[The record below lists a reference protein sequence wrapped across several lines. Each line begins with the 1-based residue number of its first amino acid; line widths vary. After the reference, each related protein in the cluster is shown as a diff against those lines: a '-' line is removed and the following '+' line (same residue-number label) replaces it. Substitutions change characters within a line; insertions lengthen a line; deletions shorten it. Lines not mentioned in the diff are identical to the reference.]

1 MTMPDRSSTIDL
13 TAGPSDSKR
22 SRKMSP
28 TTKAMPAGSVADA
41 ISQPSKS
48 SSSWGPQQPAE
59 APPKPP
65 ANKRQD
71 KNKITVKDKGGD
83 QWMQAKI
90 AEAVDDG
97 HDGGYDNSGDWHD
110 DGKGEANEL
119 GFEKSW
125 QMALQ
130 QYKVDK
136 AAQLQLALLR
146 DQDWYAASDVVWK
159 LTKKGSYD
167 DELKNPSGFVNRCCT
182 TAFKNVKW

>member
-1 MTMPDRSSTIDL
+1 MPA
-13 TAGPSDSKR
+13 TA
-22 SRKMSP
+22 
-28 TTKAMPAGSVADA
+28 KAAGSVADVL
-41 ISQPSKS
+41 SQPSKS
-48 SSSWGPQQPAE
+48 SSSWGPTPPAGP
-59 APPKPP
+59 PPKPP

-71 KNKITVKDKGGD
+71 KTKITVQNKDGY

-90 AEAVDDG
+90 AEAADDDDG
-97 HDGGYDNSGDWHD
+97 GHGGDDDSGEWHD
-110 DGKGEANEL
+110 DGDGANEL

-136 AAQLQLALLR
+136 AAQLQLAVLR

>member
-1 MTMPDRSSTIDL
+1 MAVPTIDL
-13 TAGPSDSKR
+13 EATDSMAKRPRKKARPS
-22 SRKMSP
+22 
-28 TTKAMPAGSVADA
+28 GSVADE
-41 ISQPSKS
+41 PP
-48 SSSWGPQQPAE
+48 SSWGPKPPSE

-65 ANKRQD
+65 AKKRKD
-71 KNKITVKDKGGD
+71 NEITTNLVGNAGD

-90 AEAVDDG
+90 AEAVDNSGDW
-97 HDGGYDNSGDWHD
+97 HDDNSGDWHD
-110 DGKGEANEL
+110 DGNGEANEL

-130 QYKVDK
+130 QFKVDK

-146 DQDWYAASDVVWK
+146 DHDWYAASEVVWK

-167 DELKNPSGFVNRCCT
+167 DDLKNPSGFVNRCCT